1 MTKIGVL
8 ENAFDI
14 SVTRRVNELWT
25 ASFSLP
31 KNDKKNDLCSHL
43 YYVDITSPTGRYYGL
58 YRIMPTMTSKSES
71 DDKITY
77 TCHHVLSTLMDD
89 VLDGYHQFT
98 NQTTRYVL
106 HALLDRQE
114 TKHWRLGDVDFTRY
128 FHYAFENENGLLAP
142 ILSIPEPFNEPFE
155 FTFDTTSYPWTL
167 NLKRAPDDVKAEIR
181 WGKDMIS
188 FEEVSDPSSI
198 VNYIIPKGSGEGVNR
213 LTIADVNGGR
223 HYLKDDESIA
233 KWGKISYIW
242 IDRRFEDAESLKAS
256 AQALLDKWKEPT
268 ISFTANAADL
278 SVLPEYAHERRVLNG
293 VTRIIVEHKTYYG
306 RIIEENI
313 PDLSEE
319 YNVDYKI
326 ANRLDDIAT
335 IQADIEHKQQIND
348 AYSQGATNIISF
360 NYQDNC
366 DSNIPAVIPFYIDDD
381 VVNVNTCE
389 LNFRT
394 KRFRAYSQATKGG
407 GAIVK
412 SSGGGGGTTRSTSS
426 GGGTSTS
433 TQSGGGTTRSTPSG
447 GGHRH
452 RLFVDNGTASGTL
465 QKRRY
470 FGFAQEQNYS
480 PTVQFESSE
489 AGSIYTFD
497 ADGDHTHSVT
507 IPAHTHNF
515 SVPNHTHDIVLS
527 NHTHEI
533 NLPNHTHE
541 VEHKIVELSSLP
553 SSVVIRVDGNVVPH
567 TGTIG
572 DRINLADYMAKDA
585 TGKVARGRHEVSIS
599 PNGLARIEADIIL
612 RVYIQSHLGGAM

>member
-106 HALLDRQE
+106 QALLDRQE

-213 LTIADVNGGR
+213 LTIADVNGGMR
-223 HYLKDDESIA
+223 YLKDDESIA

-293 VTRIIVEHKTYYG
+293 VTRIIVENKTYYG

-326 ANRLDDIAT
+326 ANRLDDITT
-335 IQADIEHKQQIND
+335 IQADIERKQQIND
-348 AYSQGATNIISF
+348 AYSQGATNINVIPY
-360 NYQDNC
+360 NENC
-366 DSNIPAVIPFYIDDD
+366 DPNFPAIIEFPFPADMVY
-381 VVNVNTCE
+381 VNESKLRIRTSP
-389 LNFRT
+389 FRT
-394 KRFRAYSQATKGG
+394 HVRATRAGGQYLRESIVEAKTTAAGG
-407 GAIVK
+407 GVTTSA
-412 SSGGGGGTTRSTSS
+412 GGGQTTSAGGGVNTSS
-426 GGGTSTS
+426 GVGDFQPGAFVLTEDPEGPNYDYHFHRLNTIHL
-433 TQSGGGTTRSTPSG
+433 Q
-447 GGHRH
+447 HRH
-452 RLFVDNGTASGTL
+452 TLTL
-465 QKRRY
+465 Q
-470 FGFAQEQNYS
+470 
-480 PTVQFESSE
+480 P
-489 AGSIYTFD
+489 
-497 ADGDHTHSVT
+497 HTHTVSN
-507 IPAHTHNF
+507 HTHQ
-515 SVPNHTHDIVLS
+515 VPNHTHDFSVTIPAL
-527 NHTHEI
+527 NIPAHTHPMEYGIYEYDKLPTKLVVKIDGVEVPFNMLDGEI
-533 NLPNHTHE
+533 DLTKYLRKE
-541 VEHKIVELSSLP
+541 
-553 SSVVIRVDGNVVPH
+553 G
-567 TGTIG
+567 
-572 DRINLADYMAKDA
+572 
-585 TGKVARGRHEVSIS
+585 GKVTRDWHTVEVI
-599 PNGLARIEADIIL
+599 PNDLARIDLVLIN
-612 RVYIQSHLGGAM
+612 RFFCQSHVGQQL